1 MKRRHA
7 YLLACLLLLAA
18 GCANRGIGPQGGP
31 KDVTPP
37 AVKKSKPE
45 NGALNYKEQKVRI
58 AFNEYVILENIADNV
73 VISPPQKHPAE
84 VSAIGKKVIVSFPD
98 TLRDNTTYTINF
110 GSAIKD
116 NNERNALNG
125 YSFSFATGPEMDSLE
140 IHGILLDA
148 ENLNPVQGVVVGI
161 HENHSDTVFAAEPF
175 TRIGITND
183 DGTFTIHNIHPGT
196 YRLYALQDIS
206 RDFVYQTGEPLAFSD
221 TLFTPEVVVQTTT
234 DTIWRDTLVND
245 SLLHLPDSIITAEL
259 HLFEPSGIQLMLFRE
274 DKQQHYISRV
284 LRKER
289 NAFSLV
295 FSTAARQEPE
305 VLPLPLY
312 DDAPFYDW
320 NTAYIMQT
328 GTQRD
333 TFTYWLTDS
342 AVIAAD
348 SLRFAVTYLKSDSLF
363 NLQPQTDTL
372 FAVFRQTIA
381 DRNAAKKQKN
391 DTLPPRP
398 EPLLVTANAREAFE
412 VFDTLVI
419 SSTLPVSLVQQ
430 DSMRLEIKHDTLW
443 QPVPFT
449 LIPRDSAHMRFAVIF
464 DMQQKQTYRLTA
476 DSAALVS
483 VYGNANDSAAW
494 TFTVKSD
501 EDYATLILHIE
512 DHTPDMVLQLLN
524 DKDEPLRQYPLP
536 SPDITVPHLAPVTY
550 YLRIF
555 RDTNGDGQ
563 WTTGDWMLHR
573 QPEPVFYFPKKL
585 ALKENWDFEETFIWK
600 DVPLTGQKP
609 AELKSAANKK

>member
-1 MKRRHA
+1 M
-7 YLLACLLLLAA
+7 LACLLLLAA

-37 AVKKSKPE
+37 AVRKSKPE

-58 AFNEYVILENIADNV
+58 AFNEYVILENVADNV

-84 VSAIGKKVIVSFPD
+84 VSAIGKKVVVSFPD

-148 ENLNPVQGVVVGI
+148 ENLNPAAGVVVGI
-161 HENHSDTVFAAEPF
+161 HENHSDTILAAEPF

-221 TLFTPEVVVQTTT
+221 SLFTPEVVVQTTT

-245 SLLHLPDSIITAEL
+245 SIIPLPDSIITAEL

-274 DKQQHYISRV
+274 DKQQQYLNRV
-284 LRKER
+284 LRKEQ
-289 NAFSLV
+289 NAFALV
-295 FSTAARQEPE
+295 FSTATKQDPVIQA
-305 VLPLPLY
+305 LPLY
-312 DDAPFYDW
+312 DNATFDDW
-320 NTAYIMQT
+320 TAACVMQT
-328 GTQRD
+328 GCKRD

-363 NLQPQTDTL
+363 NLLPQTDTL
-372 FAVFRQTIA
+372 FAVYRQTIA
-381 DRNAAKKQKN
+381 DRNAAKKHKN

-398 EPLLVTANAREAFE
+398 APLHVTANAREAFD
-412 VFDTLVI
+412 VFDTLLLA
-419 SSTLPVSLVQQ
+419 SPLPVAGLLT
-430 DSMRLEIKHDTLW
+430 DSMRLEIKQDTLW
-443 QPVPFT
+443 HHVPFT
-449 LIPRDSAHMRFAVIF
+449 LLPRDSAHMRFAVIF
-464 DMQQKQTYRLTA
+464 DMQQKQTYRFTA
-476 DSAALVS
+476 DSAALTS

-512 DHTPDMVLQLLN
+512 DHTSGMVLQLLN
-524 DKDEPLRQYPLP
+524 DKDEPLQHYPLP
-536 SPDITVPHLAPVTY
+536 SPDITITHLTPASY
-550 YLRIF
+550 YLRLF
-555 RDTNGDGQ
+555 LDLNGDGK

-585 ALKENWDFEETFIWK
+585 TLKENWDFEETFQWK
-600 DVPLTGQKP
+600 TVPLTNQKP
-609 AELKSAANKK
+609 AELKSANKK